1 MKSHSNCPSCGE
13 MICYADDATVLNSS
27 NSRQSNLNKLNQH
40 LDKINDFLMDNKLVI
55 NKEKTTITEVMIR
68 QKRVHITGQP
78 PSLSVLDND
87 NSEKELNAEKYTR
100 LLGGNISDNLCWNDH
115 LETGEKALL
124 LRLRKQLGALNLLAR
139 QLPRASRLL
148 LANGLLLS
156 KISYLIQ
163 IWGAMPKS
171 QLRKV
176 QKILNSAARFVT
188 KRDKWT
194 PTQILMSECR
204 WLRIEDMVT
213 YYSLLSLW
221 NTVHRKIPG
230 QTPDKLTIDVSM
242 MITIPAPRLLTVAHG
257 YLCRTIASWNQLD
270 DETRTLVLLPRF

>member
-1 MKSHSNCPSCGE
+1 

-40 LDKINDFLMDNKLVI
+40 LDKINDFLMDNKHVI

-78 PSLSVLDND
+78 PSHSVLDND

-124 LRLRKQLGALNLLAR
+124 LRLRKLLGALNLLAR

-148 LANGLLLS
+148 LVNVLLLS

-163 IWGAMPKS
+163 IRGATPKS
-171 QLRKV
+171 QLRKSSENFE
-176 QKILNSAARFVT
+176 QCRQIC
-188 KRDKWT
+188 DK
-194 PTQILMSECR
+194 M
-204 WLRIEDMVT
+204 
-213 YYSLLSLW
+213 
-221 NTVHRKIPG
+221 G
-230 QTPDKLTIDVSM
+230 QMD
-242 MITIPAPRLLTVAHG
+242 AH
-257 YLCRTIASWNQLD
+257 TDPNVW
-270 DETRTLVLLPRF
+270 V